1 MKVFISWSGTVSRKV
16 AIIFKEWMPNVIQC
30 IDAYVSSENIEK
42 GTRWSTDIAI
52 ELADSNFGILCIT
65 KDNVKEPWVNFEAGA
80 LSKSLDEAKVCPFLY
95 DLKTSALTNTPL
107 LQFQATNYDK
117 NDVLKLMKSINTSCE
132 NNCIPEDLLE
142 KSFEKWWDSLKEKL
156 DEICVDSTE
165 IKEEAEIL
173 VDDNTPLMIEEILD
187 LVRMQ
192 YKILKKP
199 HEILPPEYLFEI
211 IPNKTQNIDPK
222 AVRSLKIRY
231 DKLGTNINLLKKEF
245 LFIPDEEKIDGIEE
259 IMVNVSD
266 NYKKLASPI
275 KHIYTRF
282 PKIK

>member
-1 MKVFISWSGTVSRKV
+1 
-16 AIIFKEWMPNVIQC
+16 
-30 IDAYVSSENIEK
+30 
-42 GTRWSTDIAI
+42 
-52 ELADSNFGILCIT
+52 
-65 KDNVKEPWVNFEAGA
+65 
-80 LSKSLDEAKVCPFLY
+80 
-95 DLKTSALTNTPL
+95 
-107 LQFQATNYDK
+107 
-117 NDVLKLMKSINTSCE
+117 MKSINTSCE

-192 YKILKKP
+192 HKILKKP
-199 HEILPPEYLFEI
+199 HEILPPEYLSEI
-211 IPNKTQNIDPK
+211 VSDKMQNIDPK

-231 DKLGTNINLLKKEF
+231 DKLGTNINLLKEEF

-282 PKIK
+282 PF